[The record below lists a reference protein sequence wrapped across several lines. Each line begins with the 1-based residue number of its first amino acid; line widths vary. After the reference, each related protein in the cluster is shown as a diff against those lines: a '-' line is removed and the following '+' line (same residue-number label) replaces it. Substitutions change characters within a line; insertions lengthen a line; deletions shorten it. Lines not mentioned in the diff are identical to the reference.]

1 MEQGTT
7 YVGIDVAK
15 DRVDIAVR
23 PTGKSWDVTYD
34 ETKVAELVAQLQT
47 LQPAAVILESTGGLE
62 LPLVAALAAVALPA
76 WRKRTA

>member
-23 PTGKSWDVTYD
+23 PTGKSWDVTDY

-62 LPLVAALAAVALPA
+62 LPLVAALAAAALPA